1 MPKLVAFNTSYVTD
15 CHASQFNNFMSEST
29 SILQKAIDYLM
40 YKESQIIGVK
50 IINKTPPTKI
60 SDLLKTINEPLSE
73 IKILTE
79 KQTVLKNEIE
89 SKSKM
94 WTGDARGKEK
104 LIIELN
110 TELTDLDNQ
119 ISIIKTGLNEI
130 YSKIAELLRDDRTIG
145 SNLDT
150 FRMRMA
156 DHSTIYLSKIIKNSQ
171 SVDFIALI
179 EQSVHVPK
187 TNHANYDSIL
197 LNQFDLTEKN
207 VKNMDYGILKRI
219 KNLGLHDIDS
229 QNLDE
234 SNLDEPK
241 KYEYAC
247 VYDNVV
253 SNYAI
258 VNGKAAVSEGIAI
271 VFKKS
276 LFDVQMKWTNT
287 NSAHLKELS
296 RTYRLEKDEEK
307 EISYYS
313 ADSGPAICTEANL
326 VTVRGTPDGGRPI
339 IMTAGYT
346 SGESMTLHIFVAI
359 HGPNIPQ
366 LLPKDKY
373 DLEMS
378 KPEKERNFTK
388 HQLKNV
394 YDTTVYDTTVDELFI
409 KVANSIT
416 KFINEGLSKSNTIID
431 KPTKVLLYLGGDFND
446 PRGLIL
452 KTLMEKPIIID
463 CTINNVELKIPV
475 SFKNH
480 KAYLSNKIN
489 EQVTPATTQARYTNL
504 QSCCANADSLKVNN
518 VDILK
523 TRNPFGA
530 FNGRFD
536 IVNTDDN
543 LVKFLENFFMKPYP
557 KGFTDPENYGY
568 NGDYALFGDSSDDK
582 YNQTLDIEKK
592 DELKILLP
600 QNTLPT
606 INIYSSDHLPVV
618 SNTYQIQKP
627 VGGKRRT
634 RKNKRKTKQ
643 LIKHKKMRSHKNHF
657 RKRRYSFRK

>member
-40 YKESQIIGVK
+40 YKESQIIKVK
-50 IINKTPPTKI
+50 KTNNPLPTKI
-60 SDLLKTINEPLSE
+60 SVLLKNINEPLSK

-79 KQTVLKNEIE
+79 KQTVLKKEIE
-89 SKSKM
+89 SKSNM
-94 WTGDARGKEK
+94 WSGDTVGKEN
-104 LIIELN
+104 LIINLN
-110 TELTDLDNQ
+110 TELKALDNQ
-119 ISIIKTGLNEI
+119 ISIIKTGLNGI
-130 YSKIAELLRDDRTIG
+130 YSEIALQLRNDNMIG

-156 DHSTIYLSKIIKNSQ
+156 DHSTSYLSKIINNSQ

-179 EQSVHVPK
+179 EQSVHVPE
-187 TNHANYDSIL
+187 TNHAYYDSIL
-197 LNQFDLTEKN
+197 LNPFDLTEKK
-207 VKNMDYGILKRI
+207 VKNTDYGILKRI
-219 KNLGLHDIDS
+219 TKLGLHDIDS
-229 QNLDE
+229 PNLNE
-234 SNLDEPK
+234 TK

-287 NSAHLKELS
+287 DSTHLEQLS
-296 RTYRLEKDEEK
+296 RTYSLNKTQK
-307 EISYYS
+307 KISYYS

-339 IMTAGYT
+339 IMTAGYN
-346 SGESMTLHIFVAI
+346 SESMTLHIFVAI

-366 LLPKDKY
+366 LLPKNKY
-373 DLEMS
+373 ELELELS
-378 KPEKERNFTK
+378 KKNPKYEPNFTK

-394 YDTTVYDTTVDELFI
+394 YDETVDELFI

-416 KFINEGLSKSNTIID
+416 NFINEGLSNSNTKID
-431 KPTKVLLYLGGDFND
+431 KPPTKVLLYLGGDFND

-463 CTINNVELKIPV
+463 CTINSVKLNIPV

-480 KAYLSNKIN
+480 EAYLSNKIN
-489 EQVTPATTQARYTNL
+489 EQVTPTTTQARYTNL
-504 QSCCANADSLKVNN
+504 QSCCANADSLKVNE

-557 KGFTDPENYGY
+557 EGFTDPENYGY
-568 NGDYALFGDSSDDK
+568 NGDYALFGDSSDDT

-592 DELKILLP
+592 DELKIFLP